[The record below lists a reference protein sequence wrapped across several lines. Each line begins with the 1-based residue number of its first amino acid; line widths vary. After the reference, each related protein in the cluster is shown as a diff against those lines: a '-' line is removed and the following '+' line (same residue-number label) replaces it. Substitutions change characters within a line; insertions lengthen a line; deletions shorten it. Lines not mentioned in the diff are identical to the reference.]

1 MNLRTTNRSLLSL
14 LTLGL
19 SAPALAVVMSA
30 QPTPRSNI
38 DTSITG
44 PVNQELQVPTRSA
57 PATAVTRQSSSLPL
71 DRYDDQ
77 LGVTTFRWN
86 RESLRAPSFK
96 GVDSEDRSRRAA
108 THYLQQMTGVG
119 STAKKQDERAVLTSL
134 HDMGRGPIIAKFAQE
149 FSGVEVFNRELNVLM
164 DRDLNMVAASGY
176 FANINQSQKST
187 PKLRLFG
194 PQESAFFCG
203 LKRSLG

>member
-1 MNLRTTNRSLLSL
+1 MYLRTTNRLFFVL

-19 SAPALAVVMSA
+19 SAPVLAVVISA
-30 QPTPRSNI
+30 DKTPQSNI

-44 PVNQELQVPTRSA
+44 PVNQELRLPARSA

-86 RESLRAPSFK
+86 RESITSPSFK
-96 GVDSEDRSRRAA
+96 GIETKARSRHAA
-108 THYLQQMTGVG
+108 THYLEQMTGVG
-119 STAKKQDERAVLTSL
+119 STAKKQDQRAVLTSL
-134 HDMGRGPIIAKFAQE
+134 HDIGRGPIIAKFSQE

-176 FANINQSQKST
+176 FANINQSQKRM
-187 PKLRLFG
+187 P
-194 PQESAFFCG
+194 
-203 LKRSLG
+203 